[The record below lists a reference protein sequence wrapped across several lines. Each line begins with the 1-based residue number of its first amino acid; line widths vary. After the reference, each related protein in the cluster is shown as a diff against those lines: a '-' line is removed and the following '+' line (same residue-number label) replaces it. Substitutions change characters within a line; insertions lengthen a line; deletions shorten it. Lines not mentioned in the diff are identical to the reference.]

1 MATLVRETYSKDSR
15 GFLSTEQVYEAFD
28 GHIAPDGS
36 ARSWV
41 QAVNDGKYTLT
52 QTFTD
57 EIPNPD
63 PGGGG
68 PPTVFPDT
76 WSIEI
81 STSSEPIENH
91 SIFSGVSEAEWAKV
105 SVWKRNPND
114 PALNGWTPASAGTTG
129 AKFQSLFNRGNTTFL
144 APRIVI
150 KHTFT
155 STTKPSLTAVG
166 KRSFPSFASG
176 ITPSGVD
183 FIVTGASLVSE
194 GAYYKISY
202 EWLGSGNGGW
212 DPILYPA
219 AS

>member
-1 MATLVRETYSKDSR
+1 MATLVKETYSKDSR
-15 GFLSTEQVYEAFD
+15 GFVSTEQVYEAFD
-28 GHIAPDGS
+28 GHITPNTA

-41 QAVNDGKYTLT
+41 QSVNDGKYTLT

-57 EIPNPD
+57 EVPNPD

-81 STSSEPIENH
+81 STSAEPIENNNYFVNI
-91 SIFSGVSEAEWAKV
+91 SDSDWAKV
-105 SVWKRNPND
+105 SKWKRNPND
-114 PALNGWTPASAGTTG
+114 PALNGWTPASAANGG
-129 AKFQSLFNRGNTTFL
+129 AKFQQLYNRGNATYL

-155 STTKPSLTAVG
+155 SLTKPSLTAVG
-166 KRSFPSFASG
+166 KRSFPPFASG
-176 ITPSGVD
+176 MTPAGVD
-183 FIVTGASLVSE
+183 FILTGASLVSA
-194 GAYYKISY
+194 GSYFQISY
-202 EWLGSGNGGW
+202 EWLGSAIGGW
-212 DPILYPA
+212 DPLLYPS